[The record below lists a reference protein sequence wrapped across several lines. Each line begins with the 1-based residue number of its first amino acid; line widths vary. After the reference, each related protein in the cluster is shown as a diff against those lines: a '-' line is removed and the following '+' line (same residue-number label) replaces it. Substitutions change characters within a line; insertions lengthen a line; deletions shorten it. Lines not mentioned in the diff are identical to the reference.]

1 MLSIPIS
8 DRQNTHNGIVTS
20 ISFTDIND
28 SNAKTQNPMPFPASS
43 TLQPTSINSPSIP
56 SISISVSSP
65 TSSATQTSPYTTS
78 SIYSAS
84 TQTPHFSSL

>member
-43 TLQPTSINSPSIP
+43 TLQPTSINSPSI
-56 SISISVSSP
+56 SISVSSP